1 MIKILL
7 VEDDKDLAEIL
18 RYNLQKEGFKVDIV
32 SRGDEVLNKNI
43 MEYSLVILDIM
54 LPGISGEELIEHIRK
69 IKENMP
75 IIMITALE
83 DENKKYTCFIKGADD
98 YIVKPFSLREFI
110 LRVKALLRRAN
121 ILDKKVLSYKG
132 IELDLEKKQLKVDGE
147 YKDLTKTEY
156 LLLKH
161 FLENPEKVISKEE
174 LLRKFWNEE
183 DENSRVVDVYV
194 SRLRKKLGK
203 KGKLIK
209 TVPRLGY
216 KLSEK

>member
-7 VEDDKDLAEIL
+7 VEDDKDLSEIL
-18 RYNLQKEGFKVDIV
+18 KYNLEKENFKVDV
-32 SRGDEVLNKNI
+32 VYNGKEVLKKNLH
-43 MEYSLVILDIM
+43 EYDLVILDIM
-54 LPGISGEELIEHIRK
+54 LPEISGEELIEKIRK
-69 IKENMP
+69 IKEDMP

-83 DENKKYTCFIKGADD
+83 DENKKFTCFIKGADD

-110 LRVKALLRRAN
+110 LRVKALLRRAH
-121 ILDKKVLSYKG
+121 ILDRKTLSYEG
-132 IELDLEKKQLKVDGE
+132 IELDLEKKQVKINGK

-156 LLLKH
+156 LLLKY
-161 FLENPEKVISKEE
+161 FLENPEKVLSKEE
-174 LLRKFWNEE
+174 LLQKFWQDE

-194 SRLRKKLGK
+194 SRLRKKLGE

-216 KLSEK
+216 KLSK

>member
-132 IELDLEKKQLKVDGE
+132 IELDLEKKQLKIDGE